1 MNRTSQITFAVGGL
15 FILVALLVPTPVFL
29 ESLGVMA
36 GKRAEHLRAGIA
48 LFKICVATFG
58 LLVIVLGRL
67 SIWQTV
73 PKGER
78 AAGDPGRILNRSL
91 LAVILCAAIAL
102 RFYALDSGLWH
113 DEILTYVK
121 FANMPVGELIS
132 TYETQ
137 NQNFLYSLLV
147 RVCFQIFGEDAWSLR
162 LPAVLFGVAS
172 IWAMYFFGRQIAN
185 TREALLTAA
194 LLTVSYHHIW
204 FSQNARG
211 YTGLLFWTLLASGLL
226 LRALRE
232 GRPQSWLWY
241 AATAALG
248 VYTQM
253 TMLFVIVSH
262 FIAYLTTLFARRKE
276 TWHGRWAGLF
286 LGFGLT
292 GFLILLLHALVL
304 PQLLGTIVGQESTVA
319 AWKNPSWTLLEIVRG
334 MRIGFVHAGVVIVA
348 LGVFGVGLL
357 SFVRT
362 NSVLLQF
369 LFVPPLLCAAVNI
382 AMGHHLWPRFFFFTF
397 GFAALVVV
405 RGTMLLGQVITRL
418 VKLAPAKSVA
428 FGTVLCAGLI
438 VVSALSV
445 RSAYAPKQDFKGA
458 LDFVNSNSQPGDA
471 VVTVGLA
478 TFTYQTLYKVNW
490 KSVES
495 MAALNAVRADAKR
508 TWLLYTFPTHMA
520 AVHPDIMASI
530 QKDFEIVKR
539 FPGTVGD
546 GTVFVSRSGD
556 AHS

>member
-1 MNRTSQITFAVGGL
+1 
-15 FILVALLVPTPVFL
+15 
-29 ESLGVMA
+29 
-36 GKRAEHLRAGIA
+36 
-48 LFKICVATFG
+48 
-58 LLVIVLGRL
+58 
-67 SIWQTV
+67 
-73 PKGER
+73 
-78 AAGDPGRILNRSL
+78 
-91 LAVILCAAIAL
+91 
-102 RFYALDSGLWH
+102 
-113 DEILTYVK
+113 
-121 FANMPVGELIS
+121 
-132 TYETQ
+132 
-137 NQNFLYSLLV
+137 
-147 RVCFQIFGEDAWSLR
+147 
-162 LPAVLFGVAS
+162 
-172 IWAMYFFGRQIAN
+172 
-185 TREALLTAA
+185 
-194 LLTVSYHHIW
+194 
-204 FSQNARG
+204 
-211 YTGLLFWTLLASGLL
+211 
-226 LRALRE
+226 
-232 GRPQSWLWY
+232 
-241 AATAALG
+241 
-248 VYTQM
+248 
-253 TMLFVIVSH
+253 
-262 FIAYLTTLFARRKE
+262 
-276 TWHGRWAGLF
+276 
-286 LGFGLT
+286 
-292 GFLILLLHALVL
+292 
-304 PQLLGTIVGQESTVA
+304 
-319 AWKNPSWTLLEIVRG
+319 
-334 MRIGFVHAGVVIVA
+334 
-348 LGVFGVGLL
+348 
-357 SFVRT
+357 
-362 NSVLLQF
+362 
-369 LFVPPLLCAAVNI
+369 
-382 AMGHHLWPRFFFFTF
+382 MGHHLWPRFFFFTF